1 MFHRITVGL
10 KGRILRVASI
20 AERLLLKL
28 GGSAPGGCGRACPA
42 LGGLSV
48 VGSCWRDCLV
58 VGPPVVALG
67 VGVGVSVCLRFRR
80 GRALRVGGG
89 LPPRR
94 CACTVPCAP
103 VCASALAV
111 AAAASSTVW
120 RIRGSSHSAAA
131 AAALAAV
138 RRAAAAGLSAT
149 GLCRSS
155 VRLDSGSAAA
165 EPEALAALAGLSLAL
180 GWVRAVRFTTGLKDR
195 SIFIRA

>member
-1 MFHRITVGL
+1 ML
-10 KGRILRVASI
+10 PVASV
-20 AERLLLKL
+20 AERLLKL
-28 GGSAPGGCGRACPA
+28 GGCAPGCGRACPA
-42 LGGLSV
+42 LGGLLV
-48 VGSCWRDCLV
+48 AGSCWRDCLV
-58 VGPPVVALG
+58 VGLPVVALG
-67 VGVGVSVCLRFRR
+67 VGVPVCLRFRR
-80 GRALRVGGG
+80 GRALGFALRVGGG

-94 CACTVPCAP
+94 CACIVSCAP

-155 VRLDSGSAAA
+155 VRLDSGAAAA
-165 EPEALAALAGLSLAL
+165 EALGLVGLSLPSGL
-180 GWVRAVRFTTGLKDR
+180 VRGRFTRGTKGGSLL
-195 SIFIRA
+195 FTACT

>member
-10 KGRILRVASI
+10 KGGILRVASI
-20 AERLLLKL
+20 AERLLLKR
-28 GGSAPGGCGRACPA
+28 GGCAPGCGRACPA

-138 RRAAAAGLSAT
+138 RRAAAAGLSAR
-149 GLCRSS
+149 LCRSS
-155 VRLDSGSAAA
+155 VSGSAAA
-165 EPEALAALAGLSLAL
+165 EALAALVGLSLPSGL
-180 GWVRAVRFTTGLKDR
+180 VRIRFTTGIKDG
-195 SIFIRA
+195 SSLLLTACT

>member
-1 MFHRITVGL
+1 MFRRITVGL
-10 KGRILRVASI
+10 KGGMLPVASV
-20 AERLLLKL
+20 AERLLKL
-28 GGSAPGGCGRACPA
+28 GGCAPGCGRACPA

-138 RRAAAAGLSAT
+138 RRAAALFLLFFRNSPLGRLLLLS
-149 GLCRSS
+149 
-155 VRLDSGSAAA
+155 
-165 EPEALAALAGLSLAL
+165 
-180 GWVRAVRFTTGLKDR
+180 
-195 SIFIRA
+195 

>member
-10 KGRILRVASI
+10 KGGILRVGVSM
-20 AERLLLKL
+20 AERLLLKR
-28 GGSAPGGCGRACPA
+28 GGCAPGCGRACPA

-138 RRAAAAGLSAT
+138 RRAAAAGLSAR
-149 GLCRSS
+149 LCRSS
-155 VRLDSGSAAA
+155 VGLVSGSAAA
-165 EPEALAALAGLSLAL
+165 EALAALAGLSLAL

-195 SIFIRA
+195 SIFISA